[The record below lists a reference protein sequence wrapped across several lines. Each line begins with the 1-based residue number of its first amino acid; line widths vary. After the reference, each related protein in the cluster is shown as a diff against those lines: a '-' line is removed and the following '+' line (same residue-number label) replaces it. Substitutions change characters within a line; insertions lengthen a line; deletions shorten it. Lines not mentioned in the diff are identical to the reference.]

1 MFCDGVDPSARA
13 QTGGSCRDM
22 TKYLAI
28 KSVDRKRTP
37 TRRRDVTKLSIERI
51 RAIKSSDVNAFNSR
65 QHILIVCA
73 DV

>member
-1 MFCDGVDPSARA
+1 MPEWSARA
-13 QTGGSCRDM
+13 QTGGACRDM

-37 TRRRDVTKLSIERI
+37 TRHRDVTKPSIERI
-51 RAIKSSDVNAFNSR
+51 RAIKIRDVNAFNSR
-65 QHILIVCA
+65 KHILIACE